1 MAFPVPA
8 AVLLDENIH
17 MHGGKRADAPRAK
30 PLKPSEKKPG
40 LQERKALQD
49 VSNFASGTALKD
61 RSMKERSQQRKALQN
76 VTNTTQSKERRPAL
90 KEQKSTLKERSAL
103 GKHDAIKNPLN
114 ILTDE
119 EIKKC
124 HEWAKDGVEGAH
136 LHDQQKSDKDLL
148 DKRVKK
154 KVAKVLSALDVDGWS
169 NVVFDRVTFPAAEV
183 DKFFEEEKVLELEP
197 EIFPDI
203 SWGLSHSGDKAKL
216 AEDPF
221 AYDELDQYPF
231 LDNNP
236 VMFEL
241 RDELVIPQQGVY

>member
-1 MAFPVPA
+1 MAFPAPA
-8 AVLLDENIH
+8 AVLLDENVH
-17 MHGGKRADAPRAK
+17 MHGGKRADASRAK
-30 PLKPSEKKPG
+30 QLKPLEKKLG

-49 VSNFASGTALKD
+49 VSNFSSSTALKD
-61 RSMKERSQQRKALQN
+61 RSMKQRSQQRKALQN
-76 VTNTTQSKERRPAL
+76 VTNTVQSKDKP
-90 KEQKSTLKERSAL
+90 TLKERSAP

-119 EIKKC
+119 DIKKC

-136 LHDQQKSDKDLL
+136 FHDHQKSDKDLL

-169 NVVFDRVTFPAAEV
+169 KVVFDSVMFPPAEL

-197 EIFPDI
+197 EILPEI
-203 SWGLSHSGDKAKL
+203 SCGHPLSGDKAKL

-221 AYDELDQYPF
+221 AYDDELDQYPC
-231 LDNNP
+231 LDNNL

-241 RDELVIPQQGVY
+241 RDEPAILPQGVY

>member
-1 MAFPVPA
+1 MAFPAPA

-17 MHGGKRADAPRAK
+17 MHGGKRADALRTK
-30 PLKPSEKKPG
+30 PLKPLEKKPG
-40 LQERKALQD
+40 LQERKALKD

-61 RSMKERSQQRKALQN
+61 RSMKEKSQQRKALQS
-76 VTNTTQSKERRPAL
+76 VTNTIQSKDRTTL

-119 EIKKC
+119 EIQKC

-136 LHDQQKSDKDLL
+136 FHDHQKSDKDLL

-169 NVVFDRVTFPAAEV
+169 KVVFDRVMFPAAEA

-197 EIFPDI
+197 EILPDI
-203 SWGLSHSGDKAKL
+203 SWGLPLSGDKAKL

-221 AYDELDQYPF
+221 AYDEVDQYPF
-231 LDNNP
+231 LNNNP

-241 RDELVIPQQGVY
+241 RDEPAIRQQGVY